1 MFTYRLP
8 SQFAAARRALAW
20 AAVVISGVATLGL
33 RLAGGP
39 ADRRGRSRRL
49 RRPAEPGR
57 AARLLRPQ
65 RRRRHPPGED
75 RRRLDH
81 GRGGPGGLGL
91 SPAGRRRRG
100 VRRPRRPD
108 PPRREDPRRPVLRDR
123 QRRHRPRVPA
133 RAAGRRRPR
142 RARPHP
148 GRRPVRHRP
157 GRAVRRPGRA
167 RQRRGPP
174 VQPAAGARRRL
185 RAAHRVLAAPV
196 LAHQPP
202 DAQQAVHRRRQ
213 LRRDRR
219 PQHRRRVLRSQRRRQ
234 LHRHGPAVE
243 RPGRRQAGRGVRRLL
258 ELGGR
263 VPDRQPDRRRL
274 RATTFARQ
282 VDAAGNRRHRLA
294 PSGAESVDGP
304 AGRRPGRAG
313 ACQRR
318 GDRRRAR
325 RRPPATSPPRRS
337 PTRTSPC
344 WLRPAPRC

>member
-1 MFTYRLP
+1 MFIYRPP

-33 RLAGGP
+33 AWRAVLLTVAVALGGCAALPSQVERPASFARSDVADTRLAKIAAASTTAAAGP
-39 ADRRGRSRRL
+39 DVSGF
-49 RRPAEPGR
+49 
-57 AARLLRPQ
+57 RLLPDGAEAFDARVALI
-65 RRRRHPPGED
+65 RRAEKT
-75 RRRLDH
+75 
-81 GRGGPGGLGL
+81 
-91 SPAGRRRRG
+91 
-100 VRRPRRPD
+100 
-108 PPRREDPRRPVLRDR
+108 PRRPVLPDR

-213 LRRDRR
+213 LRRHRR
-219 PQHRRRVLRSQRRRQ
+219 PQHRRRVLRSRRRRQ

-243 RPGRRQAGRGVRRLL
+243 RPGRRQAGRGVRPLL
-258 ELGGR
+258 ELGSR

-274 RATTFARQ
+274 AATPSPARST
-282 VDAAGNRRHRLA
+282 AAGFRRRPTRSWA
-294 PSGAESVDGP
+294 IESVDGP

-318 GDRRRAR
+318 GDRRRAAEGR
-325 RRPPATSPPRRS
+325 RRRRH
-337 PTRTSPC
+337 PDGRRRARAPC